1 MTRLTKLRLSL
12 RALLERA
19 LLVVAL
25 VSLGWY
31 GMSRAES
38 TLSQLRGGRDLDEL
52 RLRGPTHVPDATTEI
67 DEGRADESAEQ
78 IEVPYGS
85 VFGRLEIPRLALSV
99 IIREGDDT
107 RTLNLAA
114 GHLPDTPWP
123 GRPGNSAIAAHR
135 DTFFRKLRH
144 IERHDDILVTT
155 PTDMYRYVVV
165 STRVV
170 NPDEVWVL
178 SNTDDSVLTL
188 ITCYPF
194 SYVGN
199 APQRFIVRAV
209 LAEQQQPASL

>member
-1 MTRLTKLRLSL
+1 MSRPFRLSL
-12 RALLERA
+12 RTVLERA

-31 GMSRAES
+31 GMNRAES
-38 TLSQLRGGRDLDEL
+38 ALSQLRGGRDLDEL
-52 RLRGPTHVPDATTEI
+52 RLRGPTHVPDAPTEI

-99 IIREGDDT
+99 IIREGDDA

-144 IERHDDILVTT
+144 IERQDDILVTT
-155 PTDMYRYVVV
+155 PTDVYRYVVV

-178 SNTDDSVLTL
+178 SSTEESVLTL

-209 LAEQQQPASL
+209 LTQQQHPASL